1 MTKPGR
7 TFSESWHRISRL
19 KISLGPTVKARKQLF
34 RGEIWYVLYDPF
46 NNQYFRLRP
55 EAYEFVVRLRRDRTV
70 EEVWEECLRRNPE
83 GAPGQEDVLQ
93 LLTQLY
99 FANLLYF
106 DVPADSAKLFDRYKK
121 RRQREV
127 RSKLLSIMFF
137 RLPLLDPEFMLRKIK
152 PLLKLIVGPL
162 GAVIWLAVVAAAV
175 KVVVDNFDT
184 ATSQIQGILSP
195 ANLPLLYLGL
205 VIVKTIHEFGHAFV
219 CKRFGGEVH
228 VMGVML
234 LVFTPLPYIDA
245 TSSWSFRSRWHR
257 ALVGASGMIAEIFVA
272 ALAAFYWAHS
282 APGTWNSI
290 AYNMMV
296 IASVSTVLFNANP
309 LLRFDGY
316 YILSDL
322 LDIPNLHTRS
332 TRHLRHLCEYYLFG
346 YRDSSS
352 PAETGKEAF
361 WLTVFGILS
370 GIYKVVVFAGIIL
383 FVADKFLL
391 LGLMMAFFCIFAWGV
406 VPLYK
411 FVVYLASSPRLARN
425 RVRAVGVS
433 LLLFCTIFGLLGFF
447 PAPNRFRAPG
457 VLESVNYVRV
467 VNDAPGYV
475 LEVAVPSGSEVA
487 PRTPL
492 MVFGDRELE
501 LEIQRFQA
509 QRDETFAMELRAR
522 TERVADVEPIL
533 KRLETIEANLKNLE
547 RQKAELTVR
556 ARQQG
561 IWVSPQST
569 EMVGTWLPRGTVL
582 GEIVD
587 PSSFRFSAVVSQEE
601 AANLFVD
608 QKMTQAE
615 VRLYGQVAGNVDV
628 TGVSIIPFQHE
639 RLPSAALGWRGGGQV
654 AVSPSDEQGVQAA
667 EPFFQ
672 IYAFTRAHEDVMFFH
687 GRTGKL
693 RFTLN
698 SEPLLL
704 QWGRKLRQLLQK
716 RYQI

>member
-1 MTKPGR
+1 MTQPGR
-7 TFSESWHRISRL
+7 TFIESWHRIAKLR
-19 KISLGPTVKARKQLF
+19 ISLGPTVKARKQLF
-34 RGEIWYVLYDPF
+34 RGEIWHVLYDPF
-46 NNQYFRLRP
+46 NNQYFRVRP
-55 EAYEFVVRLRRDRTV
+55 EAYEFIVRLRRDRTV
-70 EEVWEECLRRNPE
+70 EEVWEECLRRSPDK
-83 GAPGQEDVLQ
+83 APGQEDVLQ

-106 DVPADSAKLFDRYKK
+106 DAPADSAKLFERYKK

-137 RLPLLDPEFMLRKIK
+137 RLPLLDPEFMLRKIQ
-152 PLLKLIVGPL
+152 PLLKFIVGPF
-162 GAVIWLAVVAAAV
+162 GAVIWLAVVGAAI
-175 KVVVDNFDT
+175 KVVVDHFDA

-205 VIVKTIHEFGHAFV
+205 VVVKTIHEFGHAFV

-245 TSSWSFRSRWHR
+245 TSSWSFRSRWSR

-272 ALAAFYWAHS
+272 ALAAFYWAYS
-282 APGTWNSI
+282 APGPWNSI

-296 IASVSTVLFNANP
+296 IASVSTVLFNGNP

-370 GIYKVVVFAGIIL
+370 GLYKVVVFTGIIL

-391 LGLMMAFFCIFAWGV
+391 LGLLMAFFCIFAWGV
-406 VPLYK
+406 APLYK
-411 FVVYLASSPRLARN
+411 FVVYLASNPRLARN
-425 RVRAVGVS
+425 RLRAVSVS
-433 LLLFCTIFGLLGFF
+433 LLIFGMVFGLLGFF

-467 VNDAPGYV
+467 VNDAPGY
-475 LEVAVPSGSEVA
+475 LIEVAAPSGAEVF
-487 PRTPL
+487 PGTPL
-492 MVFGDRELE
+492 MVLGDRELE
-501 LEIQRFQA
+501 LEIERVHA
-509 QRDETFAMELRAR
+509 QRDETVAMELRAR
-522 TERVADVEPIL
+522 TERAADMEPIL
-533 KRLETIEANLKNLE
+533 KRLETIEAKLKDFE
-547 RQKAELTVR
+547 RQAGDLTVR
-556 ARQQG
+556 ARQHG
-561 IWVSPQST
+561 IWVSPRSS
-569 EMVGTWLPRGTVL
+569 EMVGSWLSRGSML

-587 PSSFRFSAVVSQEE
+587 PSAFRFSAVVSQEE
-601 AANLFVD
+601 ASNLFVD
-608 QKMTQAE
+608 RIRQAE
-615 VRLYGQVAGNVDV
+615 VRLYGQVGGNMEVAEV
-628 TGVSIIPFQHE
+628 RMIPFQHE

-654 AVSPSDEQGVQAA
+654 AVSPSDEKGVQAA

-672 IYAFTRAHEDVMFFH
+672 IYAFIRSHEEVMFFH
-687 GRTGKL
+687 GRSGKL
-693 RFTLN
+693 RFTLDP
-698 SEPLLL
+698 EALLM

>member
-1 MTKPGR
+1 MAKPGK
-7 TFSESWHRISRL
+7 TFSESWHRIAKLR
-19 KISLGPTVKARKQLF
+19 ISLGPTVKARKQLF

-70 EEVWEECLRRNPE
+70 EEVWEECLLRTPDK
-83 GAPGQEDVLQ
+83 APGQEDVLQ

-106 DVPADSAKLFDRYKK
+106 DVPADSAKLFERYKK

-137 RLPLLDPEFMLRKIK
+137 RLPLLDPEFILRRIR
-152 PLLKLIVGPL
+152 PLLNILVGPV
-162 GAVIWLAVVAAAV
+162 GAAVWLSVVAWAV
-175 KVVVDNFDT
+175 KVVVDNFDA
-184 ATSQIQGILSP
+184 ATSQFQGILSP
-195 ANLPLLYLGL
+195 GNLPLLYLGL

-234 LVFTPLPYIDA
+234 LVFTPLPYLDA
-245 TSSWSFRSRWHR
+245 TSSWSFRSRWRR

-272 ALAAFYWAHS
+272 ALAAFYWAYS
-282 APGTWNSI
+282 GPGAWNSI

-296 IASVSTVLFNANP
+296 IASVSTVLFNGNP

-346 YRDSSS
+346 YKDSSS
-352 PAETGKEAF
+352 PAETPKEAF

-370 GIYKVVVFAGIIL
+370 GLYKVVVFTGIIL

-391 LGLMMAFFCIFAWGV
+391 LGLIMAFFCIFAWGL

-411 FVVYLASSPRLARN
+411 FVVYLASSPRLTRN
-425 RVRAVGVS
+425 RLRAVFVS
-433 LLLFCTIFGLLGFF
+433 LLLFCTIFGLLGFL

-467 VNDAPGYV
+467 VNNAPGYV
-475 LEVAVPSGSEVA
+475 KELAVPSGAEVF
-487 PRTPL
+487 PGTPL
-492 MVFGDRELE
+492 MVFEDKELE
-501 LEIQRFQA
+501 LEIQRVKA
-509 QRDETFAMELRAR
+509 QRDETLAMELRAR
-522 TERVADVEPIL
+522 TEQAADVEPIK
-533 KRLETIEANLKNLE
+533 KRLETVEATLKDLE
-547 RQKAELTVR
+547 LQAQDLIVR
-556 ARQQG
+556 ARRQG
-561 IWVSPQST
+561 IWVSPRSK
-569 EMVGTWLPRGTVL
+569 EMVGSWLPRGTVL

-587 PSSFRFSAVVSQEE
+587 PAVFRFAAVVSQEE
-601 AANLFVD
+601 ASNLFVERIR
-608 QKMTQAE
+608 QAE
-615 VRLYGQVAGNVDV
+615 VRLYGQVGANVEV
-628 TGVSIIPFQHE
+628 AEVRMIPFQHE

-654 AVSPSDEQGVQAA
+654 AVSPSDEEGVQAA

-672 IYAFTRAHEDVMFFH
+672 IYASLYPHKDVMFVH
-687 GRTGKL
+687 GRSGKL
-693 RFTLN
+693 RFTLDP
-698 SEPLLL
+698 EALLL

>member
-1 MTKPGR
+1 MAKPGR
-7 TFSESWHRISRL
+7 TFSESWHRIAKLR
-19 KISLGPTVKARKQLF
+19 ISLGPTVKARKQLF

-70 EEVWEECLRRNPE
+70 EEVWEECLLRTPDK
-83 GAPGQEDVLQ
+83 APGQEDVLQ

-106 DVPADSAKLFDRYKK
+106 DVPADSAKLFERYKK

-137 RLPLLDPEFMLRKIK
+137 RLPLLDPEFILRRIR
-152 PLLKLIVGPL
+152 PLLNILVGPV
-162 GAVIWLAVVAAAV
+162 GAAVWLSVTAWAV
-175 KVVVDNFDT
+175 KVVVDNFDA
-184 ATSQIQGILSP
+184 ATSQFQGILSP
-195 ANLPLLYLGL
+195 GNLPLLYLGL

-234 LVFTPLPYIDA
+234 LVFTPLPYLDA
-245 TSSWSFRSRWHR
+245 TSSWSFRSRWRR

-272 ALAAFYWAHS
+272 ALAAFYWAYS
-282 APGTWNSI
+282 GPGVWNSI

-296 IASVSTVLFNANP
+296 IASVSTVLFNGNP

-346 YRDSSS
+346 YKDSSS
-352 PAETGKEAF
+352 PAETPKEAF

-370 GIYKVVVFAGIIL
+370 GLYKVVVFTGIIL

-391 LGLMMAFFCIFAWGV
+391 LGLIMAFFCIFAWGL

-425 RVRAVGVS
+425 RLRAVFVS
-433 LLLFCTIFGLLGFF
+433 LLLFCTIFGLLGFL

-467 VNDAPGYV
+467 VNNAPGYV
-475 LEVAVPSGSEVA
+475 KELAVPSGAEVF
-487 PRTPL
+487 PGTPL
-492 MVFGDRELE
+492 MVFEDRELE
-501 LEIQRFQA
+501 LEIQRVKA
-509 QRDETFAMELRAR
+509 QRDETLAMELRAR
-522 TERVADVEPIL
+522 TEQAADVEPIK
-533 KRLETIEANLKNLE
+533 KRLETVEATLKDLE
-547 RQKAELTVR
+547 LQAKDLIVR
-556 ARQQG
+556 ARRQG
-561 IWVSPQST
+561 IWVSPRSK
-569 EMVGTWLPRGTVL
+569 EMVGSWLPRGTVL

-587 PSSFRFSAVVSQEE
+587 PAAFRFAAVVSQEE
-601 AANLFVD
+601 ASNLFVERIR
-608 QKMTQAE
+608 QAE
-615 VRLYGQVAGNVDV
+615 VRLYGQVGANVEV
-628 TGVSIIPFQHE
+628 AEVRMIPFQHE

-654 AVSPSDEQGVQAA
+654 AVSPSDEEGVQAA

-672 IYAFTRAHEDVMFFH
+672 IYASLYPHENVMFMH
-687 GRTGKL
+687 GRSGKV
-693 RFTLN
+693 RFTLDP
-698 SEPLLL
+698 EALLS